1 MNQGQRESIFLIY
14 VNVCNALIYSE
25 DILVEQQTSRAV
37 KDAIRPIK
45 DKLSWIKKNMDLKVN
60 ADVSKSVDTLRFDGI
75 VRLLSN
81 MPDAYQEQLEDVIVK
96 FLESI
101 EK

>member
-14 VNVCNALIYSE
+14 VNVCNALIYAE
-25 DILVEQQTSRAV
+25 DILIEQQTSRAV
-37 KDAIRPIK
+37 KDAVRPIK
-45 DKLSWIKKNMDLKVN
+45 DKLQWIKKNMDLKVHE
-60 ADVSKSVDTLRFDGI
+60 DVSKTIDTLRFDGI
-75 VRLLSN
+75 VRLLSS
-81 MPDAYQEQLEDVIVK
+81 MPDEYQDKLEDVIIK